1 MLQGETATLT
11 ATLKLLGIISVTNI
25 QIRQEENVL
34 WQSICTEGSM
44 RIILVEQQV
53 HESFLKMFRDQCE
66 LYIQPL
72 YKRNTKYNRL
82 EPKCER
88 SSIKSIKL

>member
-34 WQSICTEGSM
+34 WQSICTEGGM
-44 RIILVEQQV
+44 RIILVEQV
-53 HESFLKMFRDQCE
+53 HESFLKMFRDRSE

-82 EPKCER
+82 ESKCER
-88 SSIKSIKL
+88 SSMKSIKL

>member
-34 WQSICTEGSM
+34 
-44 RIILVEQQV
+44 
-53 HESFLKMFRDQCE
+53 
-66 LYIQPL
+66 
-72 YKRNTKYNRL
+72 
-82 EPKCER
+82 
-88 SSIKSIKL
+88 